1 MIECPKCKSKHIS
14 VVPMIKKEK
23 NKSEGFR
30 SIQIICIT
38 ILIITFIFFAA
49 TAIDN
54 SKAFSRFIGDNV
66 TTQTNTSSS
75 TNSSSGT
82 ISGGITPPTRTGLSD
97 YETLCFCAWIMRWTL
112 LTLLL
117 VTFAKAIVPY
127 RTTKEI
133 TYICHECDLHWHKPS
148 AKNTEYENADD

>member
-14 VVPMIKKEK
+14 VVPMIKNEK
-23 NKSEGFR
+23 DKCEGFR
-30 SIQIICIT
+30 GIQIICIT

-82 ISGGITPPTRTGLSD
+82 IIGGITPPTQTGLSD

-117 VTFAKAIVPY
+117 VTFAKAIIPY
-127 RTTKEI
+127 QPTTEI
-133 TYICHECDLHWHKPS
+133 TYICHECEFHWK
-148 AKNTEYENADD
+148 KKVNKTEEDNNEN